1 MSNKLK
7 KKKKKHADIILL
19 AKLVVASYPTTS
31 SIYYIFQLIETN
43 KRKVKKKKKKKFDP
57 PSKIK
62 MLEDPSLFPFS
73 IQFQS
78 NQPSIKPE
86 TSPYFFLSHLF
97 PNFPKNWMK
106 EQIKRKKKI
115 KL

>member
-1 MSNKLK
+1 
-7 KKKKKHADIILL
+7 
-19 AKLVVASYPTTS
+19 
-31 SIYYIFQLIETN
+31 
-43 KRKVKKKKKKKFDP
+43 
-57 PSKIK
+57 

-106 EQIKRKKKI
+106 EQIKRKKNKTLGRVSDVERRRS
-115 KL
+115 KVHACNELVTHCCLRVSRVSGWGEA